1 MVRQPIFD
9 RTNII
14 ILRFLHVVFG
24 IISSPFLMN
33 ATVKYY
39 LERYLNYAKIV
50 ADKFLNELYVDDS
63 ASGFFNVKEG
73 WDTNYERRWFQTS

>member
-1 MVRQPIFD
+1 
-9 RTNII
+9 
-14 ILRFLHVVFG
+14 
-24 IISSPFLMN
+24 MN

-39 LERYLNYAKIV
+39 LERFSNYAKIF

-73 WDTNYERRWFQTS
+73 